1 MRTTHACLC
10 FRSSELGG
18 AGTPR
23 LSLWKRGG
31 CSAPWGRGEPPRACA
46 PRPSVPVRSVPDTHS
61 EVCWEPQGT
70 VLLHPRGK
78 GLLPGSDDGW
88 RTHLLM
94 STTGPPALTRGHPPN
109 PPGAGPPAEQ
119 DARGTAARGWG
130 GDVLLWSVMRSRPR
144 PHAGLAA
151 LAVTYLGE
159 VVLRELLLLQHG
171 RALQC
176 V

>member
-1 MRTTHACLC
+1 MRTTHTCLC
-10 FRSSELGG
+10 FQSAELCG
-18 AGTPR
+18 AGTLG
-23 LSLWKRGG
+23 LSLWKCGG
-31 CSAPWGRGEPPRACA
+31 CSAPWGRGEPPRVCA
-46 PRPSVPVRSVPDTHS
+46 PRPSAPVWSVPDMHS
-61 EVCWEPQGT
+61 KVCWEPQGT

-94 STTGPPALTRGHPPN
+94 STTGSPALTRGHPPN
-109 PPGAGPPAEQ
+109 PPGRDLQQSRTPGAQQHG
-119 DARGTAARGWG
+119 GG
-130 GDVLLWSVMRSRPR
+130 GDVLLWSVTRSWPRPR
-144 PHAGLAA
+144 AGLAA
-151 LAVTYLGE
+151 PAVTYLRE